1 MIAQMKYKLIKT
13 HERVTLLRYSDSI
26 GLKSVTTVINC
37 CIIQDEV
44 FDNPSDAVEFRDMKD
59 FPNDYLVIT
68 VW

>member
-1 MIAQMKYKLIKT
+1 MIAQMKYKLVKT
-13 HERVTLLRYSDSI
+13 HERIDVPKYSDTV
-26 GLKSVTTVINC
+26 GLTTTRIVTNC